1 MSEFSEDHFA
11 GKTFEAIVRMYSDTI
26 LRACLV
32 HCSNS
37 EDAKD
42 CFQNTFLKLY
52 TSDKKFNE
60 PEHVKA
66 WLLTVAMH
74 ECAQQHRSRWNRCVS
89 LTDDY
94 NSTLLN
100 ELEYLD
106 DSNSIGESGSVLE
119 QVLKLAPIYREVIY
133 LYYYE
138 EQDVKHIARTLGIN
152 TNTVKT
158 RLSRGRK
165 LLQVKVKEEFG
176 IC

>member
-1 MSEFSEDHFA
+1 M
-11 GKTFEAIVRMYSDTI
+11 
-26 LRACLV
+26 
-32 HCSNS
+32 
-37 EDAKD
+37 
-42 CFQNTFLKLY
+42 LY
-52 TSDKKFNE
+52 NI
-60 PEHVKA
+60 
-66 WLLTVAMH
+66 
-74 ECAQQHRSRWNRCVS
+74 S

-94 NSTLLN
+94 NSTLLDN
-100 ELEYLD
+100 IEFID
-106 DSNSIGESGSVLE
+106 NSNSIGESGSVLE

-138 EQDVKHIARTLGIN
+138 EQDVKQIARTLGIN

>member
-1 MSEFSEDHFA
+1 MSEFSEEHFA

-94 NSTLLN
+94 NSTLLDN
-100 ELEYLD
+100 IEFID
-106 DSNSIGESGSVLE
+106 NSNSIGKRKRV
-119 QVLKLAPIYREVIY
+119 
-133 LYYYE
+133 
-138 EQDVKHIARTLGIN
+138 RT
-152 TNTVKT
+152 
-158 RLSRGRK
+158 SS
-165 LLQVKVKEEFG
+165 
-176 IC
+176 